1 MQVIPIATI
10 LLILVANVV
19 TPVQNIY
26 AESFSFAKP
35 DFVFRITNII
45 EDIRLGLAS
54 AQDKIELI
62 KEFAKDKQTR
72 IDTALSRGETVP
84 MEIEERRKALI
95 STSSI
100 GEKIKAEFDRLS
112 DMNEIRILYSEF
124 PKCLELCTEQDK
136 IKFNE
141 RVNSLGTWKTKCS
154 GEFDIDSYENTNESF
169 DKLAQK
175 CPDLKNLSKNHLRSV
190 VSGNS

>member
-35 DFVFRITNII
+35 DFVFKITNII

-95 STSSI
+95 NTSSI
-100 GEKIKAEFDRLS
+100 GEKIKAEFDRLGE
-112 DMNEIRILYSEF
+112 MNEIRILYSQF
-124 PKCLELCTEQDK
+124 PRCLESCTEQEK
-136 IKFNE
+136 EIFNE
-141 RVNSLGTWKTKCS
+141 RVNSLGTWKSKCS
-154 GEFDIDSYENTNESF
+154 GTFDIDGYENTNESF

-175 CPDLKNLSKNHLRSV
+175 CPDLKNLSKSHLRSV
-190 VSGNS
+190 VSGNT

>member
-10 LLILVANVV
+10 ILLLVASVV
-19 TPVQNIY
+19 TPVY
-26 AESFSFAKP
+26 AESVSFVKP

-84 MEIEERRKALI
+84 MEIEERRKALLD
-95 STSSI
+95 TASI
-100 GEKIKAEFDRLS
+100 GEKIKAEFDKLGE
-112 DMNEIRILYSEF
+112 MNEIRILYSEF
-124 PKCLELCTEQDK
+124 PKCLEICTEQDK
-136 IKFNE
+136 EIFNE
-141 RVNSLGTWKTKCS
+141 RVNSLGTWKSKCS
-154 GEFDIDSYENTNESF
+154 GTFDIDDYENTNASF
-169 DKLAQK
+169 DKLSDR
-175 CPDLKNLSKNHLRSV
+175 CPDLKNFSKNHLRSV

>member
-10 LLILVANVV
+10 LLILVANLVS
-19 TPVQNIY
+19 PVY
-26 AESFSFAKP
+26 AQQFSFAKP
-35 DFVFRITNII
+35 DFVFKITNII

-95 STSSI
+95 NTSSI
-100 GEKIKAEFDRLS
+100 GEKIKAEFDRLGE
-112 DMNEIRILYSEF
+112 MNQIRILYSEF
-124 PKCLELCTEQDK
+124 PRCLEICTEQEK
-136 IKFNE
+136 ESFNQK
-141 RVNSLGTWKTKCS
+141 VNSLDSWKTKCS

-175 CPDLKNLSKNHLRSV
+175 CPDLKNLSKSHLRSV
-190 VSGNS
+190 VSGNT